1 MSSDI
6 DLVILTDEVET
17 EAGSPCAGHPG
28 AADARRHLSSPRMDR
43 HPRTA
48 ADFNE
53 IGEGHLPGDL
63 GIEMVSVT
71 GETVRARMVLSPT
84 HLTPHGYLHAASVVA
99 LADSA
104 CGYGC
109 IAGLPEGSGFTTIE
123 LKANY
128 FSTQTTGSL
137 ACLATLVHGGRTTQ
151 VWDAEVTGEE
161 SGRRLALFRC
171 TQLLLSR

>member
-1 MSSDI
+1 M
-6 DLVILTDEVET
+6 E
-17 EAGSPCAGHPG
+17 H
-28 AADARRHLSSPRMDR
+28 
-43 HPRTA
+43 HPRTP

-53 IGEGHLPGDL
+53 IGLGHLPGHL
-63 GIEMVSVT
+63 GVEITLVSNDA
-71 GETVRARMVLSPT
+71 VRARMELRPI

-128 FSTQTTGSL
+128 FATQTTGSL

-151 VWDAEVTGEE
+151 VWDADVTDEE
-161 SGRRLALFRC
+161 TGRRLALFRC